1 MGVVPLFLRSSIGK
15 KALMAGSGLVLVGFV
30 IAHLAGNLL
39 VYGGPSVLNAYAEK
53 LRHVPALLWG
63 ARAFLLVAV
72 AVHIWTSV
80 QLASENRR
88 ARPQRYRLQ
97 RMAETT
103 LAARTMLPSGFL
115 VLAYLAYHL
124 LHFTF
129 RAVHPELSRATDALG
144 RHDVYAMV
152 VLSFQQPP
160 IAFAYILGMAAVCFH
175 LNHGIGSAAQTLGL
189 TDGRTLLW
197 WARAGRLLSF
207 ALFIGY
213 ISIPLAILL
222 GLVG

>member
-1 MGVVPLFLRSSIGK
+1 
-15 KALMAGSGLVLVGFV
+15 MAASGLVLVGFV
-30 IAHLAGNLL
+30 MAHLAGNLL
-39 VYGGPSVLNAYAEK
+39 IYGGPSALNAYAEK

-63 ARAFLLVAV
+63 ARLFLLAAV
-72 AVHIWTSV
+72 AVHIATSV
-80 QLASENRR
+80 QLAIENRR

-97 RMAETT
+97 RSAETT
-103 LAARTMLPSGFL
+103 LAARTMLLSGFL
-115 VLAYLAYHL
+115 VLAYLVYHL

-129 RAVHPELSRATDALG
+129 RTAHPEFSRATDALG

-160 IAFAYILGMAAVCFH
+160 IAFAYVLGMAAVCFH

-189 TDGRTLLW
+189 THERTIRLW
-197 WARAGRLLSF
+197 ALAGRLLSF

-213 ISIPLAILL
+213 VSIPLAILL